1 MKNLTK
7 YGMMLLVAALCVGMS
22 SCSED
27 DDNDGGTG
35 GSSSFASNNP
45 LVKEG
50 KMLLTRVVCYRGS
63 SGNDYGFTVIYDD
76 QQRPIQIKYS
86 YENYGNVSIN
96 YTDGTI
102 SDDDGD
108 DEKVTF
114 THEGYIKSYTYSDSW
129 DDGEA
134 YEKGTTSFSYSSR
147 CLTKMEYKFQ
157 GFQSGEKWSGTWSV
171 TNAWSGGN
179 IVKSTYLDKYT
190 EDGETDE
197 DRGECTIE
205 YSDLNN
211 KFRQFTIGQSN
222 AIELEEGEIAATG
235 LLGLGPQKL
244 PKKVVWDDGESSI
257 FEYELNDDGT
267 ICQEIVTE
275 TDDEGYSYTKIY
287 KYYYTPID

>member
-7 YGMMLLVAALCVGMS
+7 FGMMLLAAALCVGMS
-22 SCSED
+22 SCSD
-27 DDNDGGTG
+27 DDDKEVGVG
-35 GSSSFASNNP
+35 GSLSFASNNP
-45 LVKEG
+45 LISEG
-50 KMLLTRVVCYRGS
+50 KKLLTRIEWYEDG
-63 SGNDYGFTVIYDD
+63 YTIIYDD

-102 SDDDGD
+102 SDEDGD

-114 THEGYIKSYTYSDSW
+114 THEGYIKSYTYSYSKN
-129 DDGEA
+129 DGEA

-147 CLTKMEYKFQ
+147 CLTKMEDKFQ

-244 PKKVVWDDGESSI
+244 PKKVVWDYGESSI